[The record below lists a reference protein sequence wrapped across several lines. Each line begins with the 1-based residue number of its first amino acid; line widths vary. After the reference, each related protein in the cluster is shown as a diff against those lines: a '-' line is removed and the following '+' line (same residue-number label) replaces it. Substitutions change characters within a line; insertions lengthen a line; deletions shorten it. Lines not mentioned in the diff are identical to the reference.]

1 MTVMTGPVVVDPQP
15 CYTRGHSGGP
25 IVKSSIAIASLSA
38 IAFAACGS
46 YQIPMSHRLADSAS
60 QSQPTAKD
68 VADGTRASIA
78 VGGTLEFKQLKIAVL
93 AMTVDS
99 SVATPH
105 QIVSIRLEEG
115 GATEEWTARQNESRN
130 WHGYHVAIAAIHGP
144 SELGGGRVE
153 VSVATVAS
161 LPQCIGKPIGKDS
174 PWPCR

>member
-1 MTVMTGPVVVDPQP
+1 M
-15 CYTRGHSGGP
+15 
-25 IVKSSIAIASLSA
+25 KSSIAIASLSA
-38 IAFAACGS
+38 MIFAACAS
-46 YQIPMSHRLADSAS
+46 HQIPMSDRLPESVS
-60 QSQPTAKD
+60 QSQPPARD
-68 VADGTRASIA
+68 VADGSRGSIA
-78 VGGTLEFKQLKIAVL
+78 PGGMLEFKQLKIAVL

-105 QIVSIRLEEG
+105 QIASIRLEEG

-153 VSVATVAS
+153 LSVVTVAS